1 MIKADD
7 IADVK
12 PLLYD
17 RVWAILEALDER
29 EAHFNEQQSRY
40 RALASTWLLA
50 AFAGIGFVFSEKVQA
65 PVPRELIA
73 ILIAMGGAIGVA
85 LLWVVDV
92 LVYHDL
98 LIAGYAVGQQ
108 LEQAFP
114 WLPPVRSNFSLLT
127 RGPAV
132 RWYIAGFYLAAI
144 AVLVLLGAAISIL
157 SSRYWWLGVDL
168 VVGLLM
174 TSLIIYFTQRA
185 LRRKRELPHWLPKV
199 SSSGG
204 A

>member
-1 MIKADD
+1 MITDDD
-7 IADVK
+7 IADVR
-12 PLLYD
+12 PPLYD
-17 RVWAILEALDER
+17 RVWAVLEALDER
-29 EAHFNEQQSRY
+29 EVHFNEQQSRY

-50 AFAGIGFVFSEKVQA
+50 AFAGIGFLYSEKVQT
-65 PVPRELIA
+65 PVPRDLIA
-73 ILIAMGGAIGVA
+73 VLIAMGGAIGVA

-98 LIAGYAVGQQ
+98 LVAGYAVGQQ

-132 RWYIAGFYLAAI
+132 RWYIAGFYIAAI
-144 AVLVLLGAAISIL
+144 AVLVLLAAVISGL
-157 SSRYWWLGVDL
+157 SARYWWLGSV
-168 VVGLLM
+168 LLLGSIIV
-174 TSLIIYFTQRA
+174 SLIIYFTRRA
-185 LRRKRELPHWLPKV
+185 LRRKRELPHWLPKA
-199 SSSGG
+199 SLPGG